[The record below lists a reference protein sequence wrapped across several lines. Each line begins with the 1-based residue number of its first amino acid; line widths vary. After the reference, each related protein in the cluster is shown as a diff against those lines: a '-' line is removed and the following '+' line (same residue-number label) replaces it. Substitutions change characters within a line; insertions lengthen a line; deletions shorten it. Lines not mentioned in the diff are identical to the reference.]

1 MQLTDRVGPAWRLGI
16 LPVVLSL
23 WLGLSALLAVTRG
36 KPEDFLV
43 KTFGGFSRD
52 DAFEHL
58 NGVSILFWL
67 FHSLLVLI
75 ALAATWYRRTD
86 VLTVLMIGPIIA
98 SAIVLLVTS
107 WADPN
112 WFEIVAVISIGW
124 LASVVVALG
133 YWIVEP
139 LGAGPPAAPISPAN
153 RPKTSHK

>member
-98 SAIVLLVTS
+98 VAIVLVVTS